1 MELYNVRQFDS
12 GLFWESSAGQHF
24 KYEESAYEQLLSQ
37 LKNVKS
43 NIVSRVGT
51 ENAALVKRILMML
64 ILLKYLEERKDEEG
78 KGALDPGEFYGAY
91 NPQNPTLEGVL
102 EHVDLFIAVLKEL
115 SSKKHFNGQVFI

>member
-1 MELYNVRQFDS
+1 
-12 GLFWESSAGQHF
+12 
-24 KYEESAYEQLLSQ
+24 
-37 LKNVKS
+37 
-43 NIVSRVGT
+43 
-51 ENAALVKRILMML
+51 ML

-115 SSKKHFNGQVFI
+115 SSKKHFNGQVFYLSEEELSTLRERIDLSLFR